1 MIPQEGKVLVD
12 FWAQWCGPCKMMMPV
27 LEKYSAEEEKS
38 EISKEDLPG
47 NEVEIDKVGLR
58 LMTINKTTRQ
68 KYNINKDISGVV
80 ISAVKRDSTAAKSGL
95 NVGMVISQIS
105 QKNVDKPEKAK
116 EIFESFIKR
125 NADSILLQI
134 YEGDFSRFLV
144 LKLN

>member
-1 MIPQEGKVLVD
+1 
-12 FWAQWCGPCKMMMPV
+12 
-27 LEKYSAEEEKS
+27 
-38 EISKEDLPG
+38 
-47 NEVEIDKVGLR
+47 
-58 LMTINKTTRQ
+58 MTINKTTRQ

-80 ISAVKRDSTAAKSGL
+80 ISAVKRDSIAAKSGL

-116 EIFESFIKR
+116 EILESFIKR

>member
-1 MIPQEGKVLVD
+1 MYFFQVEGATGTTL
-12 FWAQWCGPCKMMMPV
+12 P
-27 LEKYSAEEEKS
+27 

-144 LKLN
+144 LKLNGLTSSNPEI

>member
-1 MIPQEGKVLVD
+1 
-12 FWAQWCGPCKMMMPV
+12 
-27 LEKYSAEEEKS
+27 
-38 EISKEDLPG
+38 
-47 NEVEIDKVGLR
+47 
-58 LMTINKTTRQ
+58 MTINKTTRQ

-80 ISAVKRDSTAAKSGL
+80 ISAVKRDSIAAKSGL